1 MASEHTNRLIDET
14 SPYLLQHAHNP
25 VDWYPWGPEAF
36 ERARREDKP
45 VLLSVGYSAC
55 HWCHVMEHESFSN
68 EAIAR
73 QMNEGFVCIKVDREE
88 RPDVDEV
95 YMAATVAMSGSGG
108 WPMTVFM
115 NAAQEPFF
123 AGTYFPPADAYGR
136 IGFPSLLAR
145 VKELWQSDRARLEQ
159 HGKELVAALRGQ
171 AEQAAPSALDPA
183 WLGSAARALLRRYD
197 PRWGGFGRAPKF
209 PPSSA
214 LSLLMRLYDTSGDPA
229 LLDVVTGTLDG
240 MKNGGMYDHVGGGF
254 CRYST
259 DERWFLPHF
268 EKMLYDNAQLASVY
282 LEAYQ
287 LTHEPEYAR
296 VARET
301 LDYVAREMQDA
312 AGGYYSST
320 DADSE
325 GEEGKYFVF
334 YKDELIELLG
344 PPLGELF
351 SDYYGV
357 LPDGNWEGKNVL
369 HTPRPLAE
377 VAREH
382 GLEPSVAAAELAKA
396 RERVYE
402 RRRLRVPPAL
412 DDKILT
418 GWNGLMIGAMADGA
432 RVLQRERYL
441 RSAERA
447 AEHAVA
453 HLRRG
458 DGGLFRS
465 ARHGR
470 AKLDGYL
477 EDYAALGDGL
487 LSLYEAGGRLGT
499 GPGAAAA
506 LLLFVQEL
514 CQRMLRDFEAESGG
528 FFFTAHAHEALLVRS
543 KEGHDG
549 ALPSP
554 NALAARLCVRLAQH
568 LDAPELRRA
577 GERALE
583 AFALGMERAPEA
595 FPTALSVL
603 DRLRSAP
610 IELVVAGRRG
620 EPELDALLAQTALVY
635 LPNAARAVVDT
646 RVEHDAPPGVS
657 GAEAVTPSPLTR
669 GKASIDGRAA
679 LYLCRGYACDAP
691 ITDPAAV
698 VPAIAN
704 SVARERRGEREIP
717 TD

>member
-1 MASEHTNRLIDET
+1 MAGAHSNRLVHET

-55 HWCHVMEHESFSN
+55 HWCHVMEHESFED

-73 QMNEGFVCIKVDREE
+73 QMNDGFVCIKVDREE
-88 RPDVDEV
+88 RPDVDDV

-123 AGTYFPPADAYGR
+123 AGTYFPPRDVPGR
-136 IGFPSLLAR
+136 IGFSTLLAR
-145 VKELWQSDRARLEQ
+145 VSELWQSDRARLEGQ
-159 HGKELVAALRGQ
+159 GKELVAALRGQ
-171 AEQAAPSALDPA
+171 TEGARPAPIDEAAF
-183 WLGSAARALLRRYD
+183 ARATQALLRRYD
-197 PRWGGFGRAPKF
+197 PRYGGFGRAPKF
-209 PPSSA
+209 PPSAA
-214 LSLLMRLYDTSGDPA
+214 LGLLMRLYAKNGDPA
-229 LLDVVTGTLDG
+229 ILRAVTGTLDG
-240 MKNGGMYDHVGGGF
+240 MKNGGMYDHIGGGF

-282 LEAYQ
+282 LEAFQ
-287 LTHEPEYAR
+287 LTAEPEYSR
-296 VARET
+296 VAQET

-334 YKDELIELLG
+334 YKDELVELLG
-344 PPLGELF
+344 PPLAELF
-351 SDYYGV
+351 ADYYDV
-357 LPDGNWEGKNVL
+357 SAEGNWEGKNVL

-377 VAREH
+377 VASAH
-382 GLEPSVAAAELAKA
+382 GLDRARAAHELGKA

-402 RRRLRVPPAL
+402 RRRLRVPPGL
-412 DDKILT
+412 DDKVLT
-418 GWNGLMIGAMADGA
+418 SWNGLMIGAMADGA
-432 RVLQRERYL
+432 RVLGSARFL

-447 AEHAVA
+447 ASFVA
-453 HLRRG
+453 THLRRP
-458 DGGLFRS
+458 DGGLYRS

-470 AKLDGYL
+470 AKLDAYL

-487 LSLYEAGGRLGT
+487 LSLYEAGGRLGE
-499 GPGAAAA
+499 GPGGAAA
-506 LLLFVQEL
+506 LLSFVSEL
-514 CQRMLRDFEAESGG
+514 CERMIRDFEAEGGG
-528 FFFTAHAHEALLVRS
+528 FYFTAHTHEVLLVRS

-568 LDAPELRRA
+568 LDRAELRA
-577 GERALE
+577 TGARALE
-583 AFALGMERAPEA
+583 AYAATIERAPEA
-595 FPTALSVL
+595 FPTSLSLL
-603 DRLRSAP
+603 DRLRSEP
-610 IELVVAGRRG
+610 LELVVAG
-620 EPELDALLAQTALVY
+620 EPASPELAALLAQAALVY
-635 LPNAARAVVDT
+635 LPHAARAVVDT
-646 RVEHDAPPGVS
+646 RGTGPTPAPEGS
-657 GAEAVTPSPLTR
+657 AAVSPLTR
-669 GKASIDGRAA
+669 GKATVAGRAA
-679 LYLCRGYACDAP
+679 LFVCRGYACDAP
-691 ITDPAAV
+691 ITDPEAV
-698 VPAIAN
+698 LPAL
-704 SVARERRGEREIP
+704 RRHLQGDETASGPE
-717 TD
+717 DGFL

>member
-1 MASEHTNRLIDET
+1 MASEHTNRLIHET

-25 VDWYPWGPEAF
+25 VDWYPWGAEAF

-68 EAIAR
+68 EDIAR
-73 QMNEGFVCIKVDREE
+73 QMNDGFVCIKVDREE
-88 RPDVDEV
+88 RPDVDDV

-145 VKELWQSDRARLEQ
+145 VSELWQNDRARLEQ
-159 HGKELVAALRGQ
+159 HGKELVGALRAQ
-171 AEQAAPSALDPA
+171 AEVAAPSAIDPGA
-183 WLGSAARALLRRYD
+183 FGRAARALLRRYD

-209 PPSSA
+209 PPSSS
-214 LSLLMRLYDTSGDPA
+214 LSLLMRLYHESGDPA
-229 LLDVVTGTLDG
+229 LLDAVTGTLDG

-287 LTHEPEYAR
+287 LTHETEYAR

-357 LPDGNWEGKNVL
+357 SAEGNWEGKNVL
-369 HTPRPLAE
+369 HTPRPLAA
-377 VAREH
+377 VASEH
-382 GLEPSVAAAELAKA
+382 GLDRDTAAVELGKA

-402 RRRLRVPPAL
+402 RRRLRVPPGL

-418 GWNGLMIGAMADGA
+418 GWNGLMIGAMAEGA
-432 RVLQRERYL
+432 RVLGSARYL

-447 AEHAVA
+447 AEHAVN
-453 HLRRG
+453 HLRRA
-458 DGGLFRS
+458 DGGLHRS

-470 AKLDGYL
+470 AKIDGYL

-487 LSLYEAGGRLGT
+487 LSLYEAGGKLGE
-499 GPGAAAA
+499 GPGGAEA
-506 LLLFVQEL
+506 LLLTVKEL
-514 CQRMLRDFEAESGG
+514 TARMRSDFEDEAGG
-528 FFFTAHAHEALLVRS
+528 FFFTAHTHERLLVRS

-568 LDAPELRRA
+568 TDDAELRRA

-583 AFALGMERAPEA
+583 AFAAGIERAPEA

-603 DRLRSAP
+603 HRLRAEP
-610 IELVVAGRRG
+610 LELVVTGARG
-620 EPELDALLAQTALVY
+620 EPGFEALLAQAALVY
-635 LPNAARAVVDT
+635 LPHAARAVVEANASDMT
-646 RVEHDAPPGVS
+646 APAPGV
-657 GAEAVTPSPLTR
+657 ETVTLSPLTR
-669 GKASIDGRAA
+669 GKTAIDGRAA
-679 LYLCRGYACDAP
+679 LYLCRGYTCDAP

-698 VPAIAN
+698 LPALRGL
-704 SVARERRGEREIP
+704 VASEPRSEQEEP
-717 TD
+717 AD

>member
-1 MASEHTNRLIDET
+1 MADGHTNRLIHET

-25 VDWYPWGPEAF
+25 VDWYPWGAEAF

-55 HWCHVMEHESFSN
+55 HWCHVMEHESFSD

-123 AGTYFPPADAYGR
+123 AATYFPPRDAYGR
-136 IGFPSLLAR
+136 IGFPTLLGR
-145 VKELWQSDRARLEQ
+145 IRELWLSDRARLEQ
-159 HGKELVAALRGQ
+159 HGKELVAALR
-171 AEQAAPSALDPA
+171 EQALSAPAKAVDERA
-183 WLGSAARALLRRYD
+183 FARATQALLARYDRRY
-197 PRWGGFGRAPKF
+197 GGFGRAPKF

-214 LSLLMRLYDTSGDPA
+214 LSLLLRRYARSGDPA
-229 LLDVVTGTLDG
+229 LLEAVTGTLDG
-240 MKNGGMYDHVGGGF
+240 MKNGGMYDHIGGGF

-268 EKMLYDNAQLASVY
+268 EKMLYDNAQLACVY
-282 LEAYQ
+282 LEAFQ
-287 LTHEPEYAR
+287 LTKEPEYAR

-301 LDYVAREMQDA
+301 LDYVTREMQDA

-334 YKDELIELLG
+334 YKDELVELLG
-344 PPLGELF
+344 PALGELF

-377 VAREH
+377 VASAH
-382 GLEPSVAAAELAKA
+382 GLDRAAAAAELAKA

-402 RRRLRVPPAL
+402 RRRLRTPPAL

-418 GWNGLMIGAMADGA
+418 SWNGLMIGALAEGA
-432 RVLQRERYL
+432 RVLGDARFL

-447 AEHAVA
+447 AAFAALE
-453 HLRRG
+453 LRRP
-458 DGGLFRS
+458 DGGLYRS
-465 ARHGR
+465 ARQGR
-470 AKLDGYL
+470 AKLDAYL

-487 LSLYEAGGRLGT
+487 LTLYEAGGTLE
-499 GPGAAAA
+499 GAPHA
-506 LLLFVQEL
+506 LLALVTEL
-514 CQRMLRDFEAESGG
+514 TERMIADFSAEGG
-528 FFFTAHAHEALLVRS
+528 AFYFTSHAHEALLVRS

-554 NALAARLCVRLAQH
+554 NALAARLCARLAQH
-568 LDAPELRRA
+568 LERDDLRQLA
-577 GERALE
+577 ERTLE
-583 AFALGMERAPEA
+583 AFAATIERAPEA
-595 FPTALSVL
+595 FPTALAVL
-603 DRLRSAP
+603 DRLRSEP
-610 IELVVAGRRG
+610 IELVVAGPRG
-620 EPELDALLAQTALVY
+620 SAEVEALLAQAALVY
-635 LPNAARAVVDT
+635 LPQAARALVDT
-646 RVEHDAPPGVS
+646 SAEPAPRS
-657 GAEAVTPSPLTR
+657 ALTR
-669 GKASIDGRAA
+669 GKSTIAGRAA
-679 LYLCRGYACDAP
+679 LYACRGYVCDAP
-691 ITDPAAV
+691 ISEPADV
-698 VPAIAN
+698 VPALRDLLA
-704 SVARERRGEREIP
+704 SGVSELTAR
-717 TD
+717 

>member
-68 EAIAR
+68 DAIAR

-145 VKELWQSDRARLEQ
+145 VKELWQSDRARLQQ
-159 HGKELVAALRGQ
+159 HAEELVAALRGQ
-171 AEQAAPSALDPA
+171 AEQATPSALDPA
-183 WLGSAARALLRRYD
+183 VLGRAARAHLRRYD

-214 LSLLMRLYDTSGDPA
+214 LSLLMRLYNTSGDPA
-229 LLDVVTGTLDG
+229 LLDAVTGTLDG

-287 LTHEPEYAR
+287 LTHESEYAR

-351 SDYYGV
+351 ADYYGV
-357 LPDGNWEGKNVL
+357 LPEGNWEGKNVL
-369 HTPRPLAE
+369 HTPRPLAQ
-377 VAREH
+377 VASEH
-382 GLEPSVAAAELAKA
+382 GLESSAAAAELGKA

-432 RVLQRERYL
+432 RVLGNARYL

-447 AEHAVA
+447 AEHAA
-453 HLRRG
+453 LHLRRS
-458 DGGLFRS
+458 DGGLYRS
-465 ARHGR
+465 VRHGR

-487 LSLYEAGGRLGT
+487 LSLYEAGGRLGA
-499 GPGAAAA
+499 GPGAADA
-506 LLLFVQEL
+506 LLRLVKEL

-528 FFFTAHAHEALLVRS
+528 FFFTAHTHEALLVRS

-603 DRLRSAP
+603 DRLRAEP
-610 IELVVAGRRG
+610 LELVVAGARG
-620 EPELDALLAQTALVY
+620 EPELGALLAQAALVY

-646 RVEHDAPPGVS
+646 GVEHDAPGAPGMQA
-657 GAEAVTPSPLTR
+657 GALSPLTR
-669 GKASIDGRAA
+669 GKLAIEGRAA

-691 ITDPAAV
+691 ITDPALV
-698 VPAIAN
+698 LPAIAS
-704 SVARERRGEREIP
+704 SVAREPRSEREIP